1 MALIKRVGISNILE
15 GGAAELQKMKLETLA
30 NGARMNGGRFRIW
43 QNLSVYSLRL
53 PSLNKLEKFFFL
65 SNEV

>member
-15 GGAAELQKMKLETLA
+15 GAAELQKMKLETLA